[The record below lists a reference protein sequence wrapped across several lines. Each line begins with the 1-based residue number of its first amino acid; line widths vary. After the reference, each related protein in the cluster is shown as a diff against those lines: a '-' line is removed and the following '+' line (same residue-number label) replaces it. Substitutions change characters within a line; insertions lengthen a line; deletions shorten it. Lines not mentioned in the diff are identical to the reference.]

1 MDAFGELRIL
11 RREINALKGAKL
23 THNLKIYE
31 IIDEMFKSIDEE
43 KKKSEKRHNEI
54 IEALLSLG
62 AQIENVSITNVIEK
76 SASVERPSLADEYKD
91 QLMFIPDVEITGSTV
106 RIKEGKKVSSNTISG
121 DVNALEKALGG

>member
-62 AQIENVSITNVIEK
+62 AQIENVSITNVVEK
-76 SASVERPSLADEYKD
+76 SASTERPSLAEEYKD
-91 QLMFIPDVEITGSTV
+91 QLMFIPDVEISGSTV